1 MKGLGNISQN
11 AVNRLPK
18 YLHYVQEQLACG
30 TDRTTSAKIAS
41 TIGATSSQVRQDLG
55 HFGNFGSQGYGY
67 NLKELDQTVQRI
79 IGINIPHNIAIIGAG
94 SIGRALAE
102 HMDFQKYN
110 FNLCAAF
117 DISPKLDG
125 TKIGDITIQHLS
137 DLPEYLEHH
146 HIDICILTVSRESA
160 KEVGQL
166 LYDQG
171 IPAIWNFTNVPLD
184 LDEQEIVVQNVD
196 FIDSLLALTYYL
208 ETSTTK

>member
-1 MKGLGNISQN
+1 MKGLPYISPN

-18 YLHYVQEQLACG
+18 YLHYIQEQLEQGA
-30 TDRTTSAKIAS
+30 DRTTSAKIAD

-79 IGINIPHNIAIIGAG
+79 IGIHVPHNIAIIGVG

-102 HMDFQKYN
+102 HMDFPKYN

-125 TKIGDITIQHLS
+125 TKIGGITIRHLS
-137 DLPEYLEHH
+137 ELPEYLENHS
-146 HIDICILTVSRESA
+146 IDICILTVSRESA
-160 KEVGQL
+160 KEVAQL
-166 LYDQG
+166 LYEQG
-171 IPAIWNFTNVPLD
+171 IPAIWNFTNTPLD
-184 LDEQEIVVQNVD
+184 LDDKKITVQNVD

-208 ETSTTK
+208 ESSND